1 MRIATRGSA
10 LALWQA
16 HLVARLIEQT
26 GGPRSEIVVVRTSG
40 DETGGPPDAP
50 HTSGRATDASPRQP
64 APPINIKRMFVKE
77 IEEALLE
84 GRADLAVHSAKDLPA
99 TLPDG
104 LIIAAALEREDPRD
118 ALVLPS
124 DGKHD
129 DLVTVRRVLGSAP
142 RLGTSSVRR
151 SAQLRHIFPGAT
163 NTPIR
168 GNVDTRLRKLQ
179 SGACDALVLAAA
191 GLKRLDL
198 PNRISAY
205 LPIELCVPAP
215 GQGIVAVEIA
225 SASGNGVKEIVARI
239 SDPDA
244 EAALLAERAVV
255 QALDAGCQMPLGV
268 IASLD
273 GQELRVLGLV
283 ASRDG
288 ARVIR
293 ASAQGNRG
301 SAAKAGE
308 KLARM
313 LLDKGAAEILAG

>member
-40 DETGGPPDAP
+40 DESSGPPDAP
-50 HTSGRATDASPRQP
+50 HASGRTDESPGQP

-99 TLPDG
+99 RLPDG

-124 DGKHD
+124 DEKHD

-168 GNVDTRLRKLQ
+168 GNVDTRLRKLEN
-179 SGACDALVLAAA
+179 GACDALVLAAA

-215 GQGIVAVEIA
+215 SSPSKSRPQKAIA
-225 SASGNGVKEIVARI
+225 
-239 SDPDA
+239 
-244 EAALLAERAVV
+244 
-255 QALDAGCQMPLGV
+255 
-268 IASLD
+268 
-273 GQELRVLGLV
+273 
-283 ASRDG
+283 
-288 ARVIR
+288 
-293 ASAQGNRG
+293 
-301 SAAKAGE
+301 
-308 KLARM
+308 
-313 LLDKGAAEILAG
+313 